1 MEKFELGIALQKIYE
16 FIWEEFCD
24 WYIELVKPRL
34 YDKDDETRLEAQ
46 YVLKLCFRY
55 CHETSAP
62 VYAVYYRG
70 DLPSPGSG

>member
-1 MEKFELGIALQKIYE
+1 VDIKPGKQSDQEVTENMEKFELGIALQKIYE

-46 YVLKLCFRY
+46 YVLNMF
-55 CHETSAP
+55 
-62 VYAVYYRG
+62 
-70 DLPSPGSG
+70 